1 MHHMAH
7 QGIDDIRGHYP
18 VKGFFLIMGIFCS
31 LLLYGYAQEKIMTQP
46 WGEKNVKFN
55 HSVFL
60 VMCNRI
66 TSMSIASIIML
77 VRRESFA
84 PCAPIQSYLAISISN
99 MLATTC
105 QYEALLYVSFPTQ
118 TLGKSAKMIPV
129 MLWGTLLSRKIY
141 SLKDYAAALSVTI
154 GCSMF
159 LLTGDVTVGGAH
171 DGKSGRNTSL
181 MGVVTMVQRSAPR
194 ITAPDSVALHMRARG
209 ES

>member
-1 MHHMAH
+1 
-7 QGIDDIRGHYP
+7 
-18 VKGFFLIMGIFCS
+18 
-31 LLLYGYAQEKIMTQP
+31 MTQP
-46 WGEKNVKFN
+46 WGEKNVKFD

-66 TSMSIASIIML
+66 TSMSIASVIML
-77 VRRESFA
+77 ARRESFA

-141 SLKDYAAALSVTI
+141 SLKDYTAAMSVTI
-154 GCSMF
+154 GCSLF
-159 LLTGDVTVGGAH
+159 LLTGDVTAGGPH
-171 DGKSGRNTSL
+171 DGKNGRNTSL
-181 MGVVTMVQRSAPR
+181 MGVITMVRIRSAHF
-194 ITAPDSVALHMRARG
+194 TGCCLHPPLARLVSSRWRDGRKG
-209 ES
+209 EILG